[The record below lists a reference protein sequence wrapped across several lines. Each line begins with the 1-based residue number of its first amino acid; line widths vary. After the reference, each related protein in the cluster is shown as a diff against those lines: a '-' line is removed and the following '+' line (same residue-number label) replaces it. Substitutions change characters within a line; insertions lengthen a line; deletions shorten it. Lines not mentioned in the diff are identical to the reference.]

1 MKIICDDKI
10 PFLKGALEPYA
21 RVVYLPGQEISA
33 EVVMGA
39 DAMIIRTRTICD
51 RALLEGSSVKIV
63 ATATIGYDHIDT
75 AWCESRG
82 IVWKNAPGCNS
93 SSVQQYI
100 ASVLCVLAERFNLHF
115 KDLTLGVVGVGHVG
129 SKVAEA
135 ARALGMKVLLCDPP
149 RAREEGPEG
158 FVDLNEI
165 VSSTDIITLHVPL
178 SHEGLDATWH
188 MFDSERISSLRPNQI
203 LINSSRGSVVD
214 TLALKNALKARRIK
228 AAVLDVWEN
237 EPYIDLDLLNL
248 LTIATPHIA
257 GYSADGKA
265 NGTAAS
271 VQAVAACLGTK
282 VVLRSNINAANGND
296 FLSNC
301 RAAGVEDKII
311 YFNSYVPST
320 LFAQYMND
328 ADFLLA
334 LIHSNTPFFAEY
346 QTSKVSGTFLLAAAY
361 NKPMLIDKVFAS
373 IRGFNF
379 PSVFYADMDECI
391 SKMNK
396 SHSHQRLRAEPNYRN
411 E

>member
-33 EVVMGA
+33 EVVKGA

-248 LTIATPHIA
+248 LTSATPHIA

-271 VQAVAACLGTK
+271 VQAVAACLGLPLTDWHPQVIPAPAGFPESVPVLNLEAEGK
-282 VVLRSNINAANGND
+282 NIQEVMSEAVLRTYDVLND
-296 FLSNC
+296 
-301 RAAGVEDKII
+301 DK
-311 YFNSYVPST
+311 
-320 LFAQYMND
+320 
-328 ADFLLA
+328 A
-334 LIHSNTPFFAEY
+334 LHSNPELFEKLRGNYPVRRDFGAFVVRLLNGTLKAEESL
-346 QTSKVSGTFLLAAAY
+346 TGL
-361 NKPMLIDKVFAS
+361 
-373 IRGFNF
+373 GFNLE
-379 PSVFYADMDECI
+379 EC
-391 SKMNK
+391 
-396 SHSHQRLRAEPNYRN
+396 
-411 E
+411 

>member
-10 PFLKGALEPYA
+10 PFLKGVLEPHA

-33 EVVMGA
+33 EVVRDA

-51 RALLEGSSVKIV
+51 KALLEGSSVKIV

-75 AWCESRG
+75 AWCESHG
-82 IVWKNAPGCNS
+82 ILWKNAPGCNS

-129 SKVAEA
+129 SKVATA

-165 VSSTDIITLHVPL
+165 VSSSDIITLHVPL
-178 SHEGLDATWH
+178 SHEGSNATWH
-188 MFDSERISSLRPNQI
+188 MFDSERIASMRPDQI
-203 LINSSRGSVVD
+203 LINSSRGAVAD
-214 TLALKNALKARRIK
+214 NLALKNALKAGRIK

-237 EPYIDLDLLNL
+237 EPDIDLELLDLLAV
-248 LTIATPHIA
+248 ATPHIA

-271 VQAVAACLGTK
+271 VQAVAACLGLPLTDWRPK
-282 VVLRSNINAANGND
+282 VIPTPAGFLESVPVLDLEDILEFVVNAEGKNIQEVLSEAILRTYDVLNDDKALRSNPELFEKLRGNYPVRRDFSALVVRLLNGTPD
-296 FLSNC
+296 DEALLTDLGFK
-301 RAAGVEDKII
+301 VE
-311 YFNSYVPST
+311 SS
-320 LFAQYMND
+320 
-328 ADFLLA
+328 
-334 LIHSNTPFFAEY
+334 
-346 QTSKVSGTFLLAAAY
+346 
-361 NKPMLIDKVFAS
+361 
-373 IRGFNF
+373 
-379 PSVFYADMDECI
+379 
-391 SKMNK
+391 
-396 SHSHQRLRAEPNYRN
+396 
-411 E
+411 